1 MSNINSPRGEGG
13 SAPPPGFITQVTK
26 EQAAQNNAIQIQ
38 TSKQPKKKPWLSIFG
53 CCMVIGPEDN
63 PNQFTPQH
71 NNAPTIN
78 SSGSSSGSTIRLL
91 KNPISEDVDRK
102 TLVLDLDETLVHSSF
117 KPITNADFIIPV
129 EIEDTIHHV
138 YVVKRPGVDQFMKY
152 VGSRFE
158 TVVFT
163 ASLSKYADPVLDL
176 LDIHKV
182 VRQRL
187 FREACVE
194 HKGNFVKDLSRLGR
208 PLSSTIIIDNS
219 PMSYLFHPHNALP
232 IGSWFDDPSDTE
244 LLDMLL
250 FLDELSKCD
259 DVVVTL
265 QNKK

>member
-1 MSNINSPRGEGG
+1 MSDINSPRGQ
-13 SAPPPGFITQVTK
+13 SNPGAGIITQVTK
-26 EQAAQNNAIQIQ
+26 ESMAQQNNAIQIQ
-38 TSKQPKKKPWLSIFG
+38 SSKQPKKKPWLSIFG

-71 NNAPTIN
+71 NNAPTL
-78 SSGSSSGSTIRLL
+78 STGSSSGSTIRLL
-91 KNPISEDVDRK
+91 KNATGDDVSKK

-129 EIEDTIHHV
+129 EIEDTINYV

-182 VRQRL
+182 VKQRL

-208 PLSSTIIIDNS
+208 QLNSTIIIDNS
-219 PMSYLFHPHNALP
+219 PMSYLFHPQNALP
-232 IGSWFDDPSDTE
+232 IGSWFDDPTDTE

-265 QNKK
+265 GQNKK